1 MKSVEVKGRTVEEAI
16 DEALKLLGVPREWVE
31 VEVLDVPSRGI
42 LGLARKDARVRV
54 TVQRSRADLAR
65 EFIEGIVR
73 RMGVDAAVEVRRAG
87 GALHVDVV
95 GKDVGFLI
103 GKRGQ
108 TLQALEYLLK
118 IATAGSEGGDEQLVL
133 DVGGYRRRRER
144 QLEDLANRAARQ
156 VMRTGKPVM
165 LEPMDARSR
174 RTIHLA
180 LQRHPGVSTHSEGEE
195 PNRRVIVS
203 PKT

>member
-1 MKSVEVKGRTVEEAI
+1 MKSVEAKGRTVEEAI

-42 LGLARKDARVRV
+42 LGFARKDARVRV
-54 TVQRSRADLAR
+54 TVRRSRADLAR
-65 EFIEGIVR
+65 EFVEGIVR
-73 RMGVDAAVEVRRAG
+73 RMGIDAVVEVRRAG

-95 GKDVGFLI
+95 GKDVGYLI
-103 GKRGQ
+103 GRRGQ

-118 IATAGSEGGDEQLVL
+118 MATAGSEGSEEHLVL
-133 DVGGYRRRRER
+133 DVGGYRRRREK
-144 QLEDLANRAARQ
+144 QLEELANRAAKQ
-156 VMRTGKPVM
+156 VMRTGKAVM

-180 LQRHPGVSTHSEGEE
+180 LQRHPGVCTHSEGEE
-195 PNRRVIVS
+195 PNRRVIIS